1 MGKSEMA
8 SSTSA
13 GFDRPVPTREVG
25 TMLWFNA
32 VKDLGALEMTHGE
45 RVGVPG
51 AAFLPGEKPEGR
63 CLGKAVEYETVEGAV
78 ARVAFVPET
87 APRRARRRRHH

>member
-1 MGKSEMA
+1 MGKSGMA

-13 GFDRPVPTREVG
+13 GFDTPVPAREVG
-25 TMLWFNA
+25 TMLWFNS
-32 VKDLGALEMTHGE
+32 VKDLGALEMAHGE

-51 AAFLPGEKPEGR
+51 TAFLPGEKPEGR
-63 CLGKAVEYETVEGAV
+63 CLGKAVEFETVEGTV

-87 APRRARRRRHH
+87 SPRRARRRRSH

>member
-1 MGKSEMA
+1 MGKSEMPT
-8 SSTSA
+8 STSA
-13 GFDRPVPTREVG
+13 GFGGPTPTREVG

-32 VKDLGALEMTHGE
+32 VKDLGALDTSHGE

-63 CLGKAVEYETVEGAV
+63 CSGKVVEFETVEGAV

>member
-1 MGKSEMA
+1 MA
-8 SSTSA
+8 
-13 GFDRPVPTREVG
+13 
-25 TMLWFNA
+25 
-32 VKDLGALEMTHGE
+32 HGE

-63 CLGKAVEYETVEGAV
+63 CLGKAVEFDTVGGAV
-78 ARVAFVPET
+78 ANVAFVPET